1 MGIKILHTGDLH
13 IGSYPG
19 PEANGENA
27 RYLDICKCLDALVA
41 GAQQQKP
48 DIAVI
53 AGDIFH
59 QARVWSDRGLKE
71 QQTAVKFIR
80 ELSSVCPVVV
90 MRGTPNHDSA
100 EQFSTLES
108 TFHGDDRVE
117 IVTTPAWTSY
127 RLDSGKK
134 IQIACIPGFDR
145 GYYRAKNPGLSK
157 EEENEVFTK
166 AVEDMI
172 MGLKAECIPGIPSVL
187 VSHFTIT
194 GANMESG
201 QTAFFSQS
209 EPVVYP
215 ATLTAADFDLVC
227 FGHIH
232 RPQQLDGCKNTFYC
246 GAISQLN
253 FNDEG
258 QERGYYIH
266 EIYDTPTLDAD
277 VPGPVMGGGPVPIP
291 ATKSTF
297 YPLPTREYLTIRL
310 NDDDIKEI
318 TSTGDWLYTAPLL
331 GYQEE
336 AKEKVVRVLYDC
348 TDEHN
353 KAFNHTTLENW
364 LRDVAGAF
372 WVQEITPQKITITVD
387 RRSLDAEGTP
397 EGNLTGYLAEKEL
410 KPEHVAELVELARPI
425 ISEATEKAAQER
437 RTGVFVPV
445 EIEVKN
451 YRNYREE
458 RFSFNDIQFCTINGS
473 NGVGK
478 SSLFMDA
485 MLDALFEEPREGEL
499 TGWIR
504 NDPEARSGAIKF
516 TFRLGDRLYRVT
528 RTRQKSG
535 KATLN
540 ISEQIEG
547 EWVDRSKEKFKD
559 TQQEIVNIIGM
570 DSLTLK
576 ACALIMQ
583 DQYGLF
589 LQADKEARMNILG
602 SILGLGIYTGME
614 ELAADKATETNRTIR
629 SLMDRIDTTLA
640 GVPDMEALDTQL
652 AYQEECRRNYEEA
665 VQEKAAAVDTLKIK
679 LNTQLDAAGR
689 VMKLNSKITTLT
701 GQKATKEA
709 TKTTQVAVMSAA
721 DTILAAEPE
730 ITAGVAELNLLLE
743 QEKALISS
751 KATYDNLVA
760 QKERLA
766 DSVAQ
771 AQRTAREAREKLA
784 AITAEKIAPLR
795 QALAREAEL
804 AGKHTEYEAAARR
817 LAELESHE
825 TEYRKA
831 EQEAALAQAEVD
843 KLDRE
848 HETVVWQAKDKI
860 ASLKEKAAMLEN
872 SGCPDV
878 EAATCRF
885 LKDALAARNFIP
897 EREAQLAR
905 IEEEYQQGHQA
916 ALEALSLAR
925 TALADSLYH
934 PEEVA
939 SLRASLR
946 SLEAAEREYQNL
958 AAQRVE
964 LSAAEERAADYENA
978 ADIADGA
985 EKANTDSLAY
995 IMQQLADAGQD
1006 KVEYERLQ
1014 GKIVLARRWLD
1025 KEKQLPVA
1033 REQKSAAAQ
1042 RVLELDTEIVDI
1054 DREITE
1060 ARTELAEEQSKTVGK
1075 EELQAQVDAVEAGIK
1090 VLQEAAREAGLN
1102 IGGLRA
1108 KQDAAREARKRAAE
1122 LQEQVNGLGGKAAGY
1137 EELKKAFSQDGI
1149 PHNIIRSIIPI
1160 FEATATNILGQMS
1173 QGRMSVEFVTE
1184 KTLKSNSKKEVTT
1197 LDIIINDSDTGRLPY
1212 MSRSGGERVK
1222 AALSVILALS
1232 EIKSSKA
1239 GVQLGFLFIDEPPF
1253 LDGPGVQA
1261 YCDALEAIQQR
1272 YNGLKVMAITH
1283 DPAMKSR
1290 FPQSITVYK
1299 DGDGSYVRSD

>member
-291 ATKSTF
+291 ATKSAF

-353 KAFNHTTLENW
+353 KVFNHTTLENW

-387 RRSLDAEGTP
+387 RRSMDAEGTP
-397 EGNLTGYLAEKEL
+397 EGNLTGYLTEKEI
-410 KPEHVAELVELARPI
+410 KPERVAELVELARPI

-540 ISEQIEG
+540 ISEQVEG

-602 SILGLGIYTGME
+602 SILGLGIYGGME

-652 AYQEECRRNYEEA
+652 AYQEECQRSYEEA
-665 VQEKAAAVDTLKIK
+665 AQEKAAEVDILKVK
-679 LNTQLDAAGR
+679 LNTQLEAAGR
-689 VMKLNSKITTLT
+689 VMRLNSKITTLT

-709 TKTTQVAVMSAA
+709 AKTSQVGIITAA
-721 DTILAAEPE
+721 DTVLAEEPQ
-730 ITAGVAELNLLLE
+730 ITAGVAELNRLLE
-743 QEKALISS
+743 QEKELLGGKANYDSLVDRKGQLCDAVNDADYTAAQIRRKKAASFERASS
-751 KATYDNLVA
+751 LK
-760 QKERLA
+760 
-766 DSVAQ
+766 
-771 AQRTAREAREKLA
+771 
-784 AITAEKIAPLR
+784 
-795 QALAREAEL
+795 QALARGEEL
-804 AGKHTEYEAAARR
+804 TGKHAEYEAAASR
-817 LAELESHE
+817 LAELEKLMP
-825 TEYRKA
+825 EYT
-831 EQEAALAQAEVD
+831 AAKDKLSAAQAELERLEQER
-843 KLDRE
+843 K
-848 HETVVWQAKDKI
+848 TVRAQAEDKI
-860 ASLKEKAAMLEN
+860 VSLKAKAAMLEN
-872 SGCPDV
+872 SGCPD
-878 EAATCRF
+878 AAKATCKF
-885 LKDALAARNFIP
+885 LKDAQEAKEAIP
-897 EREAQLAR
+897 SREKQFSE
-905 IEEEYQQGHQA
+905 IDEGYQNSIQT
-916 ALEALSLAR
+916 ALSALSLAQ
-925 TALADSLYH
+925 AEYDGKKYV
-934 PEEVA
+934 PEETA

-946 SLEAAEREYQNL
+946 LLEAAEQEYRSL
-958 AAQRVE
+958 EVKRSE
-964 LSAAEERAADYENA
+964 LKLAEERTAELEIDLKNA
-978 ADIADGA
+978 EAVAKKNRDGLA
-985 EKANTDSLAY
+985 EVEQQLSSLAE
-995 IMQQLADAGQD
+995 AND
-1006 KVEYERLQ
+1006 KYNRLQ
-1014 GKIVLARRWLD
+1014 REIAVARQWTER
-1025 KEKQLPVA
+1025 EKQLPVA
-1033 REQKSAAAQ
+1033 RERRAAAAQ
-1042 RVLELDTEIVDI
+1042 RVLELDTEIENI

-1075 EELQAQVDAVEAGIK
+1075 EELQAQVDAAEAGIK

-1108 KQDAAREARKRAAE
+1108 KQDAAREARKQAAK

>member
-1 MGIKILHTGDLH
+1 MAIKLLHTGDLH
-13 IGSYPG
+13 LGSFPG
-19 PEANGENA
+19 PEKDGQNL
-27 RYLDICKCLDALVA
+27 RFMDICHCIDTMLKEAYTE
-41 GAQQQKP
+41 KP

-59 QARVWSDRGLKE
+59 AAKIWSDRGLKE
-71 QQTAVKFIR
+71 QREAVNFLR
-80 ELSSVCPVVV
+80 RLSAICPVVV
-90 MRGTPNHDSA
+90 MRGTPNHDS
-100 EQFSTLES
+100 EQQFLTLAN
-108 TFHGDDRVE
+108 TFEDEERVRVVWEPCVLPLITSSGEE
-117 IVTTPAWTSY
+117 ISV
-127 RLDSGKK
+127 
-134 IQIACIPGFDR
+134 ACLPGFDR
-145 GYYRAKNPGLSK
+145 GFYRAKHPGLSS

-166 AVEDMI
+166 AIEDMI
-172 MGLKAECIPGIPSVL
+172 IGLKAQCLPGKPSVL

-201 QTAFFSQS
+201 QTAFFGQF
-209 EPVVYP
+209 EPVVNP
-215 ATLTAADFDLVC
+215 CTLAAADFDLVC

-232 RPQQLDGCKNTFYC
+232 RPQQLEGCKNTFYC
-246 GAISQLN
+246 GAVSQLT
-253 FNDEG
+253 FNDER
-258 QERGYYIH
+258 QPRGYYLH
-266 EIYDTPTLDAD
+266 EISD
-277 VPGPVMGGGPVPIP
+277 GGAV
-291 ATKSTF
+291 ASTF
-297 YPLPTREYLTIRL
+297 RPLPTREHLTIKL
-310 NDDDIKEI
+310 NDDDVRQFNE
-318 TSTGDWLYTAPLL
+318 L
-331 GYQEE
+331 GPEWIVETTDGAE
-336 AKEKVVRVLYDC
+336 AKGKIVRVLYDC

-353 KAFNHTTLENW
+353 KAFNHSVFESW

-387 RRSLDAEGTP
+387 RRSMDTDSTP
-397 EGNLTGYLAEKEL
+397 EGNLTDYLTEKGVE
-410 KPEHVAELVELARPI
+410 PERVGQLVELARPI
-425 ISEATEKAAQER
+425 ISEATEKATQER
-437 RTGVFVPV
+437 HTGVFVPV

-458 RFSFNDIQFCTINGS
+458 TFSFDPIRFCTINGS

-499 TGWIR
+499 TGWIC

-516 TFRLGDRLYRVT
+516 TFKLGDRLYRVT
-528 RTRQKSG
+528 RTRMKSG

-540 ISEQIEG
+540 IAELVDG
-547 EWVDRSKEKFKD
+547 EWADRSKEKIKD
-559 TQQEIVNIIGM
+559 TQQEIENIIGM

-614 ELAADKATETNRTIR
+614 ELAAEKATDTNRAIRTLTDKAEAITAG
-629 SLMDRIDTTLA
+629 LPDRAELEGQI
-640 GVPDMEALDTQL
+640 
-652 AYQEECRRNYEEA
+652 AYQEQTRQNYETA
-665 VQEKAAAVDTLKIK
+665 AQTKAAEVDGLKVT
-679 LNTQLDAAGR
+679 LNTQLEAAGR
-689 VMKLNSKITTLT
+689 VMRLNSKITALT

-709 TKTTQVAVMSAA
+709 TKTTQAAVMAAA
-721 DTILAAEPE
+721 DTILAAEAE
-730 ITAGVAELNLLLE
+730 ITAGVAELNGLLE
-743 QEKALISS
+743 KEKGLLVR
-751 KATYDNLVA
+751 KAAYDNLVTR
-760 QKERLA
+760 KEQLA
-766 DSVAQ
+766 DSLVQ
-771 AQRTAREAREKLA
+771 ARRTAATAREKLA
-784 AITAEKIAPLR
+784 NITAEKIIPLR

-804 AGKHTEYEAAARR
+804 AGKHTEYEAAAQR

-825 TEYRKA
+825 AEYRKA

-872 SGCPDV
+872 SGCPDA
-878 EAATCRF
+878 ERATCRF
-885 LKDALAARNFIP
+885 LKDALMAKAAIP
-897 EREAQLAR
+897 EREAQLATY
-905 IEEEYQQGHQA
+905 EGEYQKGRQA

-934 PEEVA
+934 PEEIA

-964 LSAAEERAADYENA
+964 LSMAEERAADYENA
-978 ADIADGA
+978 VADADDA
-985 EKANTDSLAY
+985 EKACTDSLAH
-995 IMQQLADAGQD
+995 ITQQLGEAGQAR
-1006 KVEYERLQ
+1006 VEYERLQ
-1014 GKIVLARRWLD
+1014 AKIAAARQWLD

-1033 REQKSAAAQ
+1033 REQKAAAAQ
-1042 RVLELDTEIVDI
+1042 RVLELGTEIEAI
-1054 DREITE
+1054 EKEIAE
-1060 ARTELAEEQSKTVGK
+1060 ARTELAVEQGKTVGTA
-1075 EELQAQVDAVEAGIK
+1075 ELQAQVDRAEAEIRT
-1090 VLQEAAREAGLN
+1090 LQELARSAAMKL
-1102 IGGLRA
+1102 GGLKA
-1108 KQDAAREARKRAAE
+1108 QAEQAEKKLAEAAE
-1122 LQEQVNGLGGKAAGY
+1122 LQGQVNALAGKAAGY

-1184 KTLKSNSKKEVTT
+1184 KVLKSNAKKEVTT

-1253 LDGPGVQA
+1253 LDAPGVQA

-1272 YNGLKVMAITH
+1272 YGSLKVMAITH

-1290 FPQSITVYK
+1290 FPQSVDVVKTAE
-1299 DGDGSYVRSD
+1299 GSKVIYE

>member
-1 MGIKILHTGDLH
+1 MGIKVLHTGDLH
-13 IGSYPG
+13 IGNFPG
-19 PEANGENA
+19 PEKDGENA
-27 RYLDICKCLDALVA
+27 RFLDIRQCLDALVA
-41 GAQQQKP
+41 GAREQQP

-71 QQTAVKFIR
+71 QQTAVSFLR
-80 ELSSVCPVVV
+80 ELSSICEVVV

-100 EQFSTLES
+100 EQFATLKS
-108 TFHGDDRVE
+108 TFWGDERVHIIDRPE
-117 IVTTPAWTSY
+117 WTSY
-127 RLDSGKK
+127 LLDSGKK

-145 GYYRAKNPGLSK
+145 GFYRAKHPGLSK

-201 QTAFFSQS
+201 QTAFFSQF

-246 GAISQLN
+246 GAVSQLN

-266 EIYDTPTLDAD
+266 DIDDGA
-277 VPGPVMGGGPVPIP
+277 VV
-291 ATKSTF
+291 SNF
-297 YPLPTREYLTIRL
+297 HQLPTREHLTIRL
-310 NDDDIKEI
+310 NDEDIGEI
-318 TSTGDWLYTAPLL
+318 TSTGDWLFTEPLL
-331 GYQEE
+331 KYQEE
-336 AKEKVVRVLYDC
+336 AKDKIVRVLYDC

-353 KAFNHTTLENW
+353 KAFNHGTLESW

-387 RRSLDAEGTP
+387 RQSMDADGTP
-397 EGNLTGYLAEKEL
+397 ESNLTDYLTEKGME
-410 KPEHVAELVELARPI
+410 PERVGELVELARPI
-425 ISEATEKAAQER
+425 ISEATERATAER
-437 RTGVFVPV
+437 HTGLFVPV

-458 RFSFNDIQFCTINGS
+458 KFSFDPIRFCTINGS

-499 TGWIR
+499 TGWIC

-516 TFRLGDRLYRVT
+516 TFKLGDRLYRVT
-528 RTRQKSG
+528 RTRMKSG

-540 ISEQIEG
+540 IAELVDG
-547 EWVDRSKEKFKD
+547 DWADRSKEKIKD
-559 TQQEIVNIIGM
+559 TQQEIENIIGM

-602 SILGLGIYTGME
+602 SILGLGIYAGME
-614 ELAADKATETNRTIR
+614 ELAAERATDTNRAVR
-629 SLMDRIDTTLA
+629 SLMDKAEAITA
-640 GVPDMEALDTQL
+640 GLPDRAELEAQIL
-652 AYQEECRRNYEEA
+652 YQEQSRRNYEA
-665 VQEKAAAVDTLKIK
+665 GAQEKAAAVDGLKVK
-679 LNTQLDAAGR
+679 LNTQLEAAGR
-689 VMKLNSKITTLT
+689 VMRLNSKITALT

-709 TKTTQVAVMSAA
+709 TKTSQVGIITAA
-721 DTILAAEPE
+721 DTILAAEAE
-730 ITAGVAELNLLLE
+730 ITAGVASYNALLE
-743 QEKALISS
+743 REKELIKG
-751 KATYDNLVA
+751 KAAYDNLVT

-766 DSVAQ
+766 ESVAQ
-771 AQRTAREAREKLA
+771 AQRTAAAAREKLA
-784 AITAEKIAPLR
+784 SLTSQKIIPLR
-795 QALAREAEL
+795 QALSREAEL
-804 AGKHTEYEAAARR
+804 AGKHTEYTAKAQQ
-817 LAELESHE
+817 LAEQESHE

-872 SGCPDV
+872 SGCPDI
-878 EAATCRF
+878 ERATCKF
-885 LKDALAARNFIP
+885 LKDALAARNYIP

-905 IEEEYQQGHQA
+905 IEEEYQKGRQA
-916 ALEALSLAR
+916 ALEVLSLAQ

-939 SLRASLR
+939 SLRAFLR

-958 AAQRVE
+958 AAQRSE
-964 LSAAEERAADYENA
+964 LKLLEERAVDYENA
-978 ADIADGA
+978 ATDADNA
-985 EKANTDSLAY
+985 EKACTESLAY
-995 IMQQLADAGQD
+995 IMQQLSDAGRA
-1006 KVEYERLQ
+1006 KVDYERLQ
-1014 GKIVLARRWLD
+1014 SEIAVARLWLD

-1042 RVLELDTEIVDI
+1042 RVLELGEEIEAI
-1054 DREITE
+1054 EKEITE
-1060 ARTELAEEQSKTVGK
+1060 ARTELAAEQSKTVGR
-1075 EELQAQVDAVEAGIK
+1075 EELQAQVNRAEAEIRS
-1090 VLQEAAREAGLN
+1090 LQEAARSADIAL
-1102 IGGLRA
+1102 GGLKA
-1108 KQDAAREARKRAAE
+1108 QMEQAEKKLAEAAE
-1122 LQEQVNGLGGKAAGY
+1122 LQEQVNAQSVKAAGY

-1173 QGRMSVEFVTE
+1173 QGHMSVEFVTE
-1184 KTLKSNSKKEVTT
+1184 KVLKSNAKKEVTT

-1253 LDGPGVQA
+1253 LDAPGVQA
-1261 YCDALEAIQQR
+1261 YCDALEAIQRR
-1272 YNGLKVMAITH
+1272 YGSLKVMAITH

-1290 FPQSITVYK
+1290 FPQSVDVVKTAE
-1299 DGDGSYVRSD
+1299 GSKVIYE